1 MNISSIVVQVRQ
13 EYVDEVVESLKAA
26 DFCDYHFHD
35 KSIGK
40 IIVTVEG
47 EGVSEEIEKVK
58 KIQAVPHV
66 IAADMMM
73 AYSEEELEKERSRLE
88 TKPNVPE
95 MLNDDSIRAEDIVY
109 QGDLKKK
116 DFGF

>member
-13 EYVDEVVESLKAA
+13 EYIDEVVEALKAA

-47 EGVSEEIEKVK
+47 EGISEEIAKVK
-58 KIQAVPHV
+58 QIQAIPHV

-73 AYSEEELEKERSRLE
+73 AYSEDELETERSKLE
-88 TKPNVPE
+88 MDPNVPA

-109 QGDLKKK
+109 NGDLKRK
-116 DFGF
+116 DI